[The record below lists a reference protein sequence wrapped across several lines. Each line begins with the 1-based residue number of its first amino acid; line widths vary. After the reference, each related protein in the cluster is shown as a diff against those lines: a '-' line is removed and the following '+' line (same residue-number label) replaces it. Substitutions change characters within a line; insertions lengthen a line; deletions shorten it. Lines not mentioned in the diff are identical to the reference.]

1 MRRGVI
7 RMRRRMQGTSLLE
20 AVLAIALLAMVTLAV
35 AGSQLAMTRAQRATM
50 WRERALWLA
59 DARIERRHAAA
70 GNSGDIAAL
79 VAASLPGGVMTLDD
93 GAAGV
98 RYVIVGWRGADAAA
112 LTSARC
118 DRAAEIVKPPS
129 CVRIPFREVNADER

>member
-1 MRRGVI
+1 MIG
-7 RMRRRMQGTSLLE
+7 MRRRMHGTSLLE

-35 AGSQLAMTRAQRATM
+35 AGSQLAMTRTQRATM

-59 DARIERRHAAA
+59 DARIERGHAAA
-70 GNSGDIAAL
+70 GDSDEIAAL
-79 VAASLPGGVMTLDD
+79 AAASLPGGTMTLDD

-98 RYVIVGWRGADAAA
+98 RYAIVGWRGADAAA
-112 LTSARC
+112 STSVRC
-118 DRAAEIVKPPS
+118 ERAVEIVKPPS